1 MPLPIPY
8 QTVTVEE
15 TETVTL
21 TFFDVHNRQNT
32 HNRYLRG
39 CQVKRGNKVI
49 GRFYQR
55 TPELLNGVVLQKL
68 RVMGI
73 DPNTVVV
80 ENE

>member
-1 MPLPIPY
+1 MPSPIPY
-8 QTVTVEE
+8 QTLTVEE

-21 TFFDVHNRQNT
+21 TMFTVINPQNRHNRFL
-32 HNRYLRG
+32 YG
-39 CQVKRGNKVI
+39 CQVKRGSKVI

-73 DPNTVVV
+73 DPNTVEV
-80 ENE
+80 EHE